1 MSVARIAIGGLML
14 GQDERWTF
22 SVQADGQI
30 VGRRCNDV
38 GALRIRHVE
47 RNTLPERL
55 SHDYCFATACGMLN
69 VPDHPVDSV
78 SALETPT
85 GPYGVATII
94 DGAHAHRV
102 WYCNRAPG
110 MIVGVYTCP
119 AESAGDNM
127 HSTIRSEC
135 RRFMAGTIFDR
146 PAWGGDDPLTRALLD
161 DPDETAERDHPAGG
175 EAF

>member
-14 GQDERWTF
+14 GRDERWTF
-22 SVQADGQI
+22 SVHADGEI
-30 VGRRCNDV
+30 VGRRYNDV
-38 GALRIRHVE
+38 GALRIRCAL
-47 RNTLPERL
+47 RNTLPARL
-55 SHDYCFATACGMLN
+55 THESCFATACRMLK
-69 VPDHPVDSV
+69 VPDHPVDGV

-94 DGAHAHRV
+94 DGVQAHRV

-119 AESAGDNM
+119 ATSAGDNLY
-127 HSTIRSEC
+127 STIRSEC
-135 RRFMAGTIFDR
+135 RRFMAGAIFDR
-146 PAWGGDDPLTRALLD
+146 PAWGGNDPLTRVLLD
-161 DPDETAERDHPAGG
+161 DPNEISERDHPAGG